1 MKTIVGRKKRKTP
14 VFDTTVKTLVVNPSW
29 NVPKS
34 IAFKDILPRW
44 RKDSTYLSRHN
55 LIVLSG
61 WSEQK
66 VVIPTDQVDPDEMYQ
81 GAKYFRLW
89 EPPGKRHTLGR
100 IKFIS
105 RSRYAIYLHDTS
117 ARHLFNQPR
126 RAFSSG
132 CIRLE
137 KARDLADA
145 LLMLASKPE
154 SPDLDPLFDTD
165 KTHKVSLAEPVPLYV
180 TYWTAWVDENGVLN
194 FRDDLY
200 RHDRVALAQSKR
212 EQKQV
217 NILQ

>member
-1 MKTIVGRKKRKTP
+1 M
-14 VFDTTVKTLVVNPSW
+14 VVS
-29 NVPKS
+29 
-34 IAFKDILPRW
+34 
-44 RKDSTYLSRHN
+44 
-55 LIVLSG
+55 
-61 WSEQK
+61 
-66 VVIPTDQVDPDEMYQ
+66 TDQVDPDEMYQ

-105 RSRYAIYLHDTS
+105 RSQYAIYLHDTS
-117 ARHLFNQPR
+117 ARHLFNQPK

-145 LLMLASKPE
+145 LMMLASKPE
-154 SPDLDPLFDTD
+154 SPDLDPLFNTD
-165 KTHKVSLAEPVPLYV
+165 ETHKVALAEPMPLYV

-200 RHDRVALAQSKR
+200 RHDRVELAQSKR